1 MPVKSYET
9 LRKMA
14 KARLDREVAL
24 LLPLRES
31 LDDLARQKEDI
42 RKRMEGAIL
51 DPVPEDPGLS
61 LDIYYGFM
69 KSAFGQITSL
79 DSRAEQV
86 RERIRQQEAVVRER
100 FADMRRYEI
109 VIENELEKQRKE
121 FGRRETLDVEDIGQS
136 RSARA
141 LSLKRKRVATI

>member
-61 LDIYYGFM
+61 LDIYYRFM
-69 KSAFGQITSL
+69 KSASGQITSL

>member
-61 LDIYYGFM
+61 LDIYYRFM
-69 KSAFGQITSL
+69 KSASGQITSL

-136 RSARA
+136 RSVRA